1 MFAGPG
7 LGGQGGGDGPRGVE
21 KKREER
27 ARHGES
33 RTASRTSFEDLSSE
47 ETRKMKIA
55 GRSTM
60 NMSELDQAVG
70 KK

>member
-7 LGGQGGGDGPRGVE
+7 LGGQGEAMAPE
-21 KKREER
+21 ALSKKREER

-60 NMSELDQAVG
+60 NMRELDQAVG